1 MKAKVCFSL
10 ASLKF
15 RQRRQHMSPTTLTLA
30 RSIFDSESLF
40 RKIMDN
46 HTEDADEDE
55 FLITLEI
62 LGGESI
68 GETYS
73 LIVSIF
79 PSIDLFL
86 N

>member
-1 MKAKVCFSL
+1 
-10 ASLKF
+10 
-15 RQRRQHMSPTTLTLA
+15 
-30 RSIFDSESLF
+30 
-40 RKIMDN
+40 MDN

-79 PSIDLFL
+79 P
-86 N
+86 